1 MNSFYIEGCGE
12 AGRLVQLKSEDARHA
27 ALVMR
32 MKHGD
37 SFCAVDEAGERFLAV
52 MQEISKEAC
61 TALLQE
67 SMPDNEAPVRITLY
81 QGLPKAEKLEF
92 LSQKLTELGVA
103 RLIPV
108 RMERSIAKAD
118 GDKRMDRLARIAHEA
133 VKQCRR
139 AKPMEICPPMTW
151 KDAVGDMEKREL
163 MIVPWENASA
173 VRMAD
178 IRAEFPDASDIGI
191 LIGPEGGIS
200 QGEIDSAPARPVLLG
215 PRILRAETAAVTA
228 VALAMAMWGDI

>member
-1 MNSFYIEGCGE
+1 MHTFYVDNCVINAEEAKHAFRVLRLKKGDEVACLDCG
-12 AGRLVQLKSEDARHA
+12 RRYLARIA
-27 ALVMR
+27 
-32 MKHGD
+32 
-37 SFCAVDEAGERFLAV
+37 
-52 MQEISKEAC
+52 EISDKGGAVEMIEE
-61 TALLQE
+61 LPSNE
-67 SMPDNEAPVRITLY
+67 SPLKITVY
-81 QGLPKAEKLEF
+81 QGLLKAEKLEF

>member
-1 MNSFYIEGCGE
+1 MHTFYVDNCVINAEE
-12 AGRLVQLKSEDARHA
+12 AKHAFRVLRLKKGDEVACLDGGRRYLARIA
-27 ALVMR
+27 
-32 MKHGD
+32 
-37 SFCAVDEAGERFLAV
+37 
-52 MQEISKEAC
+52 EISDKGGAVEMIEE
-61 TALLQE
+61 LPSNE
-67 SMPDNEAPVRITLY
+67 SPLKITVY

-92 LSQKLTELGVA
+92 LSQKLTELGVT

-118 GDKRMDRLARIAHEA
+118 GDKRMDRLARIAREA

-139 AKPMEICPPMTW
+139 AAPMEICPPMTW

-173 VRMAD
+173 VRIAD
-178 IRAEFPDASDIGI
+178 IRAEFPDAKDIGI